1 MRKLKK
7 VKAQREEWNAIEAKG
22 EVVKA
27 WQPKKSQKPKQG
39 GKMPQKRSSKKK
51 ACQNGHQRRKREWNH
66 PNQKKE
72 LKKCQYVGFCLLS

>member
-1 MRKLKK
+1 MRKLKE

-39 GKMPQKRSSKKK
+39 GKIPQKRSSQKKASKRPSKKK
-51 ACQNGHQRRKREWNH
+51 A
-66 PNQKKE
+66 
-72 LKKCQYVGFCLLS
+72 